1 MDSKRISPRY
11 AFNARFRISLQR
23 NGQPVVVEGWARD
36 ISESGLGAFVGQA
49 INPGEVVTVMLP
61 IPGLEKASLQAKVA
75 RVVGTEYGFQFLTL
89 SPSQRSHIQALIQ
102 AQSRNSSGSRN

>member
-11 AFNARFRISLQR
+11 PFNARFRISLQR
-23 NGQPVVVEGWARD
+23 DGESIVIEGWARD
-36 ISESGLGAFVGQA
+36 ISEGGVGAFVGQPIA
-49 INPGEVVTVMLP
+49 LGEIVTIMLP

-75 RVVGTEYGFQFLTL
+75 RVVGTQYGFQFLTL

-102 AQSRNSSGSRN
+102 SRLHKPSETGI